1 MVKLKAAVQELLENL
16 NKAVNPYKVLGIN
29 YDSSK
34 YEVKQKFK
42 EKMKEVR
49 NDYSARADLC
59 LADDIILN
67 KQFYKES
74 PKDFFYFDPNI
85 KEGKNLCHYYA
96 VIGDTIKFAHL
107 VMNTIEKK
115 DLIYF
120 KDPSD
125 RNLLYLAARNGH
137 VDLCELI
144 INFGFY
150 DINDTQYTGS
160 TPLHAAAYYGQKDVV
175 QLLLNYGART
185 DIKNKFGNL
194 PKDEAMTEE
203 IKNILEE
210 NEKDRIDIM
219 YKSLLSKNIATN
231 IIPLYSH
238 GEIIARK
245 IICKLNNLPEKYDI
259 GEVADNWI
267 TAWHG
272 TRFKN
277 LESIAEVGL
286 KPAGGKTKQGKE
298 IKVEAG
304 HIDRDY
310 TMGSVPNWG
319 EAIFV
324 SPSIFYCSHPAY
336 SKEIV
341 SSNETWKIFVE
352 VRVKPKSYLEHGST
366 VRNYS
371 YKEGEP
377 KYLEYRIEPKN
388 EKDVQVV
395 SLTFVKGELFKN
407 IQKFDEANF
416 LNFKFPKE
424 DY

>member
-1 MVKLKAAVQELLENL
+1 MIILKHLKKIPL
-16 NKAVNPYKVLGIN
+16 KVNPFQILGIPN
-29 YDSSK
+29 NANVAQTKSKFREKFIGTINNHELRAKVCLSYD
-34 YEVKQKFK
+34 VI
-42 EKMKEVR
+42 V
-49 NDYSARADLC
+49 
-59 LADDIILN
+59 N
-67 KQFYKES
+67 KKFYKEIE
-74 PKDFFYFDPNI
+74 KDIYIINDKLSFSFINA
-85 KEGKNLCHYYA
+85 YYYCI
-96 VIGDTIKFAHL
+96 IGDTILLIEEIEENPSLLKF
-107 VMNTIEKK
+107 V
-115 DLIYF
+115 
-120 KDPSD
+120 DPLK

-395 SLTFVKGELFKN
+395 SLTFVKGELLKN

>member
-1 MVKLKAAVQELLENL
+1 M
-16 NKAVNPYKVLGIN
+16 
-29 YDSSK
+29 
-34 YEVKQKFK
+34 
-42 EKMKEVR
+42 
-49 NDYSARADLC
+49 
-59 LADDIILN
+59 
-67 KQFYKES
+67 
-74 PKDFFYFDPNI
+74 
-85 KEGKNLCHYYA
+85 
-96 VIGDTIKFAHL
+96 
-107 VMNTIEKK
+107 
-115 DLIYF
+115 
-120 KDPSD
+120 
-125 RNLLYLAARNGH
+125 
-137 VDLCELI
+137 
-144 INFGFY
+144 
-150 DINDTQYTGS
+150 
-160 TPLHAAAYYGQKDVV
+160 

-203 IKNILEE
+203 IKNLLEE
-210 NEKDRIDIM
+210 NEKDRIDII

-245 IICKLNNLPEKYDI
+245 IICKLNNLPENYDI

-272 TRFKN
+272 TRFQY